1 MKIDDYFD
9 VINLWKESKLPFK
22 PKGRDSYNNI
32 ESELKK
38 DNSIFLLLEN
48 DNKIIGS
55 IFGTHDGRKGWINR
69 LAISPKFQRKGLAT
83 KLCLNLESI
92 FLKMNINIISCL
104 IEEYNTKSLI
114 FFRKIGYIKH
124 DDIYYLSKRKNEDI

>member
-1 MKIDDYFD
+1 MKIEDYFD

-32 ESELKK
+32 KFELEK
-38 DNSIFLLLEN
+38 DTSIFLLLEN
-48 DNKIIGS
+48 NNKIIGS

-104 IEEYNTKSLI
+104 IEEYNANSLI